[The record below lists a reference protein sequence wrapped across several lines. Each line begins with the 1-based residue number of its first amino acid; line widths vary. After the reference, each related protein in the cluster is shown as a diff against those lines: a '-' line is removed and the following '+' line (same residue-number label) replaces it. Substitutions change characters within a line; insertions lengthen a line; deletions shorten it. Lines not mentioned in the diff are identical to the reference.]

1 MTQRLK
7 DSALGPSLTPPR
19 SAMMFHQYIFNGKTS
34 DRRASNTRD
43 SALFRNGFSFPVMCT
58 CTFRG
63 ESNIGEMVYPLLG
76 RLWQCPVIK
85 IALNMC
91 KVNFRKRVWQRP
103 HLFLFCV
110 FLHKNIIS
118 LKRFGD
124 NASITVGHND

>member
-1 MTQRLK
+1 MK
-7 DSALGPSLTPPR
+7 ASALGLSLTPLR
-19 SAMMFHQYIFNGKTS
+19 SAIMFHQYIFNGKTS
-34 DRRASNTRD
+34 NRRASNTRD
-43 SALFRNGFSFPVMCT
+43 SALFQNGFSFPVVCNSR
-58 CTFRG
+58 TFRG
-63 ESNIGEMVYPLLG
+63 ESNIGEVVYPLLG

-91 KVNFRKRVWQRP
+91 KVNFRKRIWQRP

-124 NASITVGHND
+124 NASFT